1 MVHLDGLTIALLAGS
16 ADLRSRITQAR
27 AVANM
32 IGMRPDLLPRLL
44 PMLHEALDA
53 PPAAERATPAPRT
66 TGRYIPKERTTLRQ
80 RAVDGPM
87 TERRIGV
94 LQSIADDE
102 INAVIGE
109 RLSISPDTVRNHRA
123 GLMGHFKTSTPGGLV
138 AAGFRAD
145 LIA

>member
-1 MVHLDGLTIALLAGS
+1 MPACVTAALLAGS
-16 ADLRSRITQAR
+16 VDLRLRMTQAQ

-32 IGMRPDLLPRLL
+32 IGMRPDLLGDLL

-80 RAVDGPM
+80 RAIDGPM
-87 TERRIGV
+87 TERRLRV

-102 INAVIGE
+102 INVVIGD
-109 RLSISPDTVRNHRA
+109 RLGISSNTVRNHRA
-123 GLMGHFKTSTPGGLV
+123 WLMGHFAVSTPGGLV